1 MASSAKLG
9 LLLAALLLVAGCGFQ
24 LRGAAPVSAGLQP
37 LALHCAQQIPDELCR
52 TVTEQLAQGG
62 VPLVAAREAEFHL
75 RLTNFREERRASAVT
90 LQAAAAE
97 YELRQR
103 VFMDVIGPGDIPVL
117 AETEVRAVQNYRYD
131 ETNVLAKRREEAEI
145 RQRLHDRLAQQVIF
159 RLAPLD
165 EQRIQQRLQA
175 GDPDT
180 P

>member
-1 MASSAKLG
+1 MASSLKLT
-9 LLLAALLLVAGCGFQ
+9 LLLAALLLAGCGFQ
-24 LRGAAPVSAGLQP
+24 LRGAAPVSPGLQP
-37 LALHCAQQIPDELCR
+37 LALHCAQQVPEDLCR
-52 TVTEQLAQGG
+52 TVTLQLTQGG
-62 VPLVAAREAEFHL
+62 VALVAPREAEFHL

-103 VFMDVIGPGDIPVL
+103 VYMDVIGPADIPVM

-145 RQRLHDRLAQQVIF
+145 RQRLHERLAQQLIF

-165 EQRIQQRLQA
+165 EQRLQQRLQA
-175 GDPDT
+175 GDPGT